1 MTSLSSA
8 VDGMNRAADSFDAAA
23 ARIARTGQSA
33 GNAPGAPT
41 AAITA
46 SGAVGDTVNLSSSM
60 VSLLEAR
67 DNFEAN
73 TRTVAVS
80 DRMTQAALNM
90 IG

>member
-8 VDGMNRAADSFDAAA
+8 LDGMNRAAGDFDAAA
-23 ARIARTGQSA
+23 ARIARMGQ
-33 GNAPGAPT
+33 APGASPS
-41 AAITA
+41 AIA
-46 SGAVGDTVNLSSSM
+46 NGDTVDLSSSM

-73 TRTVAVS
+73 TRTVAIS
-80 DRMTQAALNM
+80 DRMTQAMLNM

>member
-1 MTSLSSA
+1 MISLSSA
-8 VDGMNRAADSFDAAA
+8 VYGMNRAADNFDAAA

-33 GNAPGAPT
+33 KNAPGAST
-41 AAITA
+41 AATTDRA
-46 SGAVGDTVNLSSSM
+46 AVGDTMDLSSSM

-73 TRTVAVS
+73 TRTVAVT

>member
-8 VDGMNRAADSFDAAA
+8 IDGMNRAADSFDAAA
-23 ARIARTGQSA
+23 ARIARMGQSP
-33 GNAPGAPT
+33 GTAPGAST
-41 AAITA
+41 AAA
-46 SGAVGDTVNLSSSM
+46 ANGDTADLSSSM

-67 DNFEAN
+67 NNFEAN

-80 DRMTQAALNM
+80 DRITQAMLNM